1 MISFII
7 WVVGIVLGIKAILD
21 IFKKNI
27 NTGWKIVWSALLIVT
42 SWLGLAVYW
51 FYAKD
56 KLEDWCK

>member
-27 NTGWKIVWSALLIVT
+27 NTGCKIVWSALIVVT
-42 SWLGLAVYW
+42 SWLGLAVYY
-51 FYAKD
+51 FFAKD